1 MLKAGPSAGLRP
13 ARLRLFL
20 GALLLALALPS
31 AVLVWQTQQ
40 QLRFE
45 SLHQYRALAEELA
58 VRIDAELQRVVSA
71 EEARTQSEYL
81 FLVVAGDPSTSTMVQ
96 RSPLAEFPDQAT
108 FPGLIGHFQ
117 VDADGSFSTPLLP
130 ESVIDN
136 AGFGLDQGDL
146 DKRLALRRQLL
157 DVLSRNQ
164 LLVDVRVPADNKL
177 LGGLAAQ
184 LPAAAG
190 SSSTSVSPSPQADAQ
205 MPAKNEAGKRAE
217 SRQSDSGSRQQEYPA
232 QAAFDQ
238 LNAANAKVAAG
249 YNNQLGRVDELRL
262 GKAFEEAGKKDASA
276 ALAQTRVPPSNITA
290 RSTRKEQSA
299 IPEAVADKRK
309 LGADASNQVRIFE
322 SEVDPFEFGMLASGH
337 GVLFRKVWRDG
348 RRTIQGMLI
357 DRDAFVDGI
366 VANAF
371 RASSLWPMSD
381 LVVAYQQEVLR
392 LLPGQ
397 SAGRGLYSA
406 RQVQG
411 ELLYQ
416 THLSAPLDKLQLLWT
431 IRHLPPGAGAR
442 IVNWA
447 GALLLLVLIAGFLA
461 LYRLGLRQI
470 LLARQQQDFVSAV
483 SHELKTP
490 LTSIRM
496 YAEML
501 KEGWASDEKKRSY
514 YEFIHDESE
523 RLSRL
528 IANVLQLAR
537 MERNDLVLERKSTR
551 VGTLID
557 ILQSKVHTQIERAG
571 FSVEYLIDPECIE
584 REVDVDADAFSQI
597 LINLTDNAIKFSQ
610 AAPEHRIEIGVC
622 VRAAGLLVSVRDY
635 GPGVQKS
642 QMKKIFQLFYR
653 SGNELTRESLG
664 TGIGLALVR
673 QLARAMGGE
682 VDVINREPGAEF
694 QLRLPVR

>member
-1 MLKAGPSAGLRP
+1 MRKNAYSA

-20 GALLLALALPS
+20 ALLLVALALPS

-45 SLHQYRALAEELA
+45 SLHQYRTLAEELA
-58 VRIDAELQRVVSA
+58 TRIDGELQRVLRA
-71 EEARTQSEYL
+71 EEARTESDYQ
-81 FLVVAGDPSTSTMVQ
+81 FLVVAGDPSTSKMVQ
-96 RSPLAEFPDQAT
+96 RSPLAEFPDQTA

-117 VDADGSFSTPLLP
+117 VDADGTFSTPLLP

-136 AGFGLDQGDL
+136 AGFGLDQAEL
-146 DKRLALRRQLL
+146 DRRVALRQRLL
-157 DVLSRNQ
+157 EVLSRNQ
-164 LLVDVRVPADNKL
+164 LVASAHAPIDAKRLA
-177 LGGLAAQ
+177 GLAAGTTSTT
-184 LPAAAG
+184 A
-190 SSSTSVSPSPQADAQ
+190 SSGGAVTQSPPTLEGKREA
-205 MPAKNEAGKRAE
+205 AKNESEQIASA
-217 SRQSDSGSRQQEYPA
+217 RQQEYPA

-238 LNAANAKVAAG
+238 LNAPNANAAPG
-249 YNNQLGRVDELRL
+249 YSNQLGRVDELKL
-262 GKAFEEAGKKDASA
+262 GKAFAEAGKKDVGAEF
-276 ALAQTRVPPSNITA
+276 AQTRAPPQKVVT
-290 RSTRKEQSA
+290 RGTRKEQSA
-299 IPEAVADKRK
+299 IPEALEKGKLAGDK
-309 LGADASNQVRIFE
+309 SNEQVRIFE
-322 SEVDPFEFGMLASGH
+322 SEVDPFEFGLLASGH

-348 RRTIQGMLI
+348 RRTIQGALI
-357 DRDAFVDGI
+357 DQGAFVDGVI
-366 VANAF
+366 ANAF
-371 RASSLWPMSD
+371 SSSALAPMSD

-397 SAGRGLYSA
+397 SAERGLYSA
-406 RQVQG
+406 KQVKG

-431 IRHLPPGAGAR
+431 IRHLPPGPGAR

-447 GALLLLVLIAGFLA
+447 SALLLLVLVAGFIA
-461 LYRLGLRQI
+461 IYRLGLRQI

-537 MERNDLVLERKSTR
+537 MERNDLKLDLKPTR
-551 VGTLID
+551 VETLVD
-557 ILQSKVHTQIERAG
+557 MLRSKVHTQIERAG
-571 FSVEYLIDPECIE
+571 FKVEYLVDPNALE
-584 REVDVDADAFSQI
+584 REVLVDADAFSQI

-610 AAPEHRIEIGVC
+610 AAPEHRIEIGVSL
-622 VRAAGLLVSVRDY
+622 RGKNLIVSVRDY

-673 QLARAMGGE
+673 QLARAMHGD
-682 VDVINREPGAEF
+682 VDVSNRDPGAEF
-694 QLRLPVR
+694 QLRLPVT

>member
-1 MLKAGPSAGLRP
+1 MRSARPRGGYSP

-20 GALLLALALPS
+20 ALLLLALALPT

-45 SLHQYRALAEELA
+45 SLHQYRSLAEELA
-58 VRIDAELQRVVSA
+58 ARIDAELQRVLQA
-71 EEARTQSEYL
+71 EEERSESDYQ
-81 FLVVAGDPSTSTMVQ
+81 FLVVAGDPATSKMVQ
-96 RSPLAEFPDQAT
+96 RSPLAEFPDQAA

-136 AGFGLDQGDL
+136 AGFGLDQAEL
-146 DKRLALRRQLL
+146 DKRVALRQRLL
-157 DVLSRNQ
+157 EVLSRNQ
-164 LLVDVRVPADNKL
+164 LVASARTPIDAKRLA
-177 LGGLAAQ
+177 GLAAGTATT
-184 LPAAAG
+184 AA
-190 SSSTSVSPSPQADAQ
+190 TSGGAVSPSPVVLEDRQAR
-205 MPAKNEAGKRAE
+205 AKNESEQIASA
-217 SRQSDSGSRQQEYPA
+217 RQQEYPA

-238 LNAANAKVAAG
+238 LNAPDAKVVQG
-249 YNNQLGRVDELRL
+249 YSNQLGRVDELRL
-262 GKAFEEAGKKDASA
+262 GKAFAEAGKKDATA
-276 ALAQTRVPPSNITA
+276 VLAQTRAPQQKVVT

-299 IPEAVADKRK
+299 IPEVLEKGKLAVDEGSK
-309 LGADASNQVRIFE
+309 QVRIFE
-322 SEVDPFEFGMLASGH
+322 SEVDPFEFGLLASGH

-348 RRTIQGMLI
+348 RRTIQGALI
-357 DRDAFVDGI
+357 DQGAFVDGVI
-366 VANAF
+366 ANAF
-371 RASSLWPMSD
+371 NASSLAPMSD

-397 SAGRGLYSA
+397 SVERGLYSA

-411 ELLYQ
+411 DLLYQ
-416 THLSAPLDKLQLLWT
+416 TQLSAPLDQLQLLWT
-431 IRHLPPGAGAR
+431 IRYLPPGPGAR

-447 GALLLLVLIAGFLA
+447 GALLLLVLFAGFVA
-461 LYRLGLRQI
+461 IYRLGLRQI

-514 YEFIHDESE
+514 YAFIHDESE

-537 MERNDLVLERKSTR
+537 MERNDLALECKPTR
-551 VGTLID
+551 VETLVD
-557 ILQSKVHTQIERAG
+557 MLRSKIHTQIERAG
-571 FSVEYLIDPECIE
+571 FSVEYLVDPNALE
-584 REVDVDADAFSQI
+584 REVLVDADAFSQI

-610 AAPEHRIEIGVC
+610 GSAEHRIEIGVNL
-622 VRAAGLLVSVRDY
+622 RGKDLIVSVRDY

-673 QLARAMGGE
+673 QLARAMDGD
-682 VDVINREPGAEF
+682 VNVINRDPGAEF
-694 QLRLPVR
+694 QLRLPANV